1 MPHESQIFMVATMLK
16 MVGNSGQLSLGKQYA
31 GRYFE
36 VQIQEDGSILLR
48 PMRVIPESDAW
59 LYTPQTRERLQQA
72 DPWMADNPPAETD
85 LEALA
90 ERTVGTE

>member
-1 MPHESQIFMVATMLK
+1 MLK

-36 VQIQEDGSILLR
+36 VELREDGSIVLT

-59 LYTPQTRERLQQA
+59 LYTAEMQERLRAA
-72 DPWMADNPPAETD
+72 DDWMDRNPPAETD
-85 LEALA
+85 LDAL
-90 ERTVGTE
+90 EKKLENSKEH